1 MTYRVTVD
9 TCQKCGGSGWQETSE
24 TNDQYGRTHQ
34 TYDVCRECGG
44 EGEVIVEEE
53 D

>member
-9 TCQKCGGSGWQETSE
+9 TCPKCGGHGHVETSE

-34 TYDVCRECGG
+34 AYELCPYCGG
-44 EGEVIVEEE
+44 QGEVIVEEE